1 MKLAF
6 LNGQLIPESE
16 AKVSVLDRSFLYG
29 DGLFETIRIH
39 RGQPFCWRRHWDRLA
54 LGSRSLGIRIP
65 LSETVLRETA
75 QELIHRNGCDEGVL
89 RLHLSRGVGRRGY
102 SPAGAESPTLVMT
115 THPAPDAPPDGPRR
129 WRLMTSPWPLPAF
142 SPLTPLKTANKLI
155 SILARAEAE
164 AVGMDEALLLNPAG
178 HVVEGTASNVFWIAG
193 DRLCTP
199 PLTAGALAGITRGLV
214 LELARD
220 LGVTVEEPQVEP
232 GVLQRSDGIFMTLSS
247 LGLVPV
253 TELDGVSLPKSAL
266 MVRLHDAYQS
276 RLATGE

>member
-16 AKVSVLDRSFLYG
+16 ATVSVLDRSFLYG

-39 RGQPFCWRRHWDRLA
+39 RGLPFCWKRHWDRLA
-54 LGSRSLGIRIP
+54 LGSRSVGIQIP
-65 LSETVLRETA
+65 RSEAALREIA
-75 QELIHRNGCDEGVL
+75 QELIHRNGCDDGVL

-115 THPAPDAPPDGPRR
+115 THPAPETDPTRPRR
-129 WRLMTSPWPLPAF
+129 WRLVTSAWPLPAF

-155 SILARAEAE
+155 AVMARAEAE
-164 AVGMDEALLLNPAG
+164 AVGMDEALMLNPAG
-178 HVVEGTASNVFWIAG
+178 HVVEGTASNVFWIEG
-193 DRLCTP
+193 ERLCTP

-214 LELARD
+214 LELARE
-220 LGVTVEEPQVEP
+220 LGVPVEEPQVEP
-232 GVLQRSDGIFMTLSS
+232 GVLQRSEGLFMTLSS

-253 TELDGVSLPKSAL
+253 TELDLVSLPESPV
-266 MVRLHDAYQS
+266 MVRLHDAYQA
-276 RLATGE
+276 RLAAGE

>member
-16 AKVSVLDRSFLYG
+16 ATVSVLDRSFLYG

-54 LGSRSLGIRIP
+54 LGSRSLDLRIP
-65 LSETVLRETA
+65 LPESALRETS
-75 QELIHRNGCDEGVL
+75 QELIHRNGCEEGVL

-102 SPAGAESPTLVMT
+102 SPAGAESPTLVLT
-115 THPAPDAPPDGPRR
+115 THPAPEADPTRPRR
-129 WRLMTSPWPLPAF
+129 WRLVTSAWPLPAF

-155 SILARAEAE
+155 AVMARAEAE
-164 AVGMDEALLLNPAG
+164 AVGMDEALMLNPAG
-178 HVVEGTASNVFWIAG
+178 HVVEGTASNVFWIDG
-193 DRLCTP
+193 GRLCTP

-220 LGVTVEEPQVEP
+220 LDVPVDEPQVEP
-232 GVLQRSDGIFMTLSS
+232 GVLQRSDGLFMTLSS

-253 TELDGVSLPKSAL
+253 TELDGVPLPESTL
-266 MVRLHDAYQS
+266 MVRLNEAYQA
-276 RLATGE
+276 RLAAGE